1 MVLEIDTPGHT
12 AIVAAS
18 HPEFVACYEK
28 EPWGRYAHQ
37 PPAGQLRFASDE
49 VVDLAK
55 DVFEE
60 VAGLTQSR
68 YIGTGGDELNLNCM
82 VSWLQMSTGES

>member
-1 MVLEIDTPGHT
+1 MVMEIDTPGHT

-28 EPWGRYAHQ
+28 EPLGKYARQ
-37 PPAGQLRFASDE
+37 PPAGQLRFASED
-49 VVDLAK
+49 VVDFAK

-82 VSWLQMSTGES
+82 VSRLRMSTGER